1 MITKPLIW
9 STILE
14 FHEISVLATACD
26 VKTSPDIPVEESALH
41 DSKTES
47 FIKNGK
53 PILRKGKHMQHKY
66 VSWISS
72 VYLITGGPTKSCVMN
87 MNKTS
92 Y

>member
-26 VKTSPDIPVEESALH
+26 VKTSHDIPVEVSAMY

-53 PILRKGKHMQHKY
+53 PILRKGKHMQQKY
-66 VSWISS
+66 VISTDTLKQWNFS
-72 VYLITGGPTKSCVMN
+72 VTKLVA
-87 MNKTS
+87 
-92 Y
+92 